1 MGIVH
6 VMVLYNKSLLVD
18 LLLPIKTIMRSC
30 LNSIT
35 QSIDHLDF
43 ENVS

>member
-1 MGIVH
+1 MEIIH
-6 VMVLYNKSLLVD
+6 IMVLYNKSLLVD

-35 QSIDHLDF
+35 QSIDHLDL
-43 ENVS
+43 ENIS